1 MGENKINLDL
11 MNTKSWE
18 EIVHQVAMAV
28 EKAKPGQWIIGRGWH
43 QEKWS
48 STPTPNVEGFPTHQS
63 LDKVSPNNPV
73 ILTHAS
79 GHASFANA
87 KALELSNVTKDTAN
101 PSGGE
106 ILKDK
111 AGNPTGL
118 LRETASRLIRRGAGE
133 PTPTQAEAE
142 TRAMKVLE
150 LADQEVTSKGITSFQ
165 DAGSSFEVV
174 NNMKRMIDAGR
185 MNVRLWVMVREY
197 DPKQLAANRVIGYG
211 GNQLTVRA
219 IKITGDG
226 ALGSRGAWLL
236 EPYADKA
243 DSVGLAT
250 TPVAT
255 MRQHAQTALEAGY
268 QVCIHAIGDRA
279 NRETLNI
286 YEDTFKKNAKNGQ
299 DLRWRVEHAQH
310 INAADIPRF
319 GQLGVIAAMQGVHCT
334 SDAPWVEP
342 RLGAKRAEEGAYV
355 WQKLMKSGAVVTNGT
370 DAPVEDVDPIASY
383 YATVTRKAKDG
394 KVFYGDQKMS
404 RMEALKSYTLS
415 NAFAAFEEDIKGSLR
430 AGKLADITVL
440 TKDITTVPDDEIL
453 TAKVAYTII
462 GGKVAYRAP
471 DDIVV
476 DDSFRRHGAAA
487 AAFGLLAVLWTYP
500 LVTDL
505 SGQLPGLGGDTLQ
518 FLWNFWWMRT
528 ALASGHDVF
537 FTSYMLAPAGA
548 SLVLHTFTA
557 LPAFVGATILG
568 SLPVVAALNVTVL
581 IGLFLNGFCAYLLCW
596 R

>member
-1 MGENKINLDL
+1 MTRTITAGIAAVLLAAIGLGATVITQGTQIPAPQPADLVLRGGRIITLDTGTPTAQAIAARNGAVVFIGSDTDVARFVGPSTQVIDLAGKTAIPGFIEGHGHFTGVGENKINLDL

-48 STPTPNVEGFPTHQS
+48 STPTPNVEGFPLHAS

-87 KALELSNVTKDTAN
+87 KALELSNITKDTAN
-101 PSGGE
+101 PNGGE

-118 LRETASRLIRRGAGE
+118 LRETASRLVRRGAGE
-133 PTPTQAEAE
+133 PTPSPAEVDE
-142 TRAMKVLE
+142 RALKVLE
-150 LADQEVTSKGITSFQ
+150 LADQEVISKGITSFQ

-174 NNMKRMIDAGR
+174 RNIKRMVDAGK

-211 GNQLTVRA
+211 NNKLTVRA

-236 EPYADKA
+236 EPYSDLPEGSVPAGT
-243 DSVGLAT
+243 SRVGLPT
-250 TPVAT
+250 TSVED
-255 MRQHAQTALEAGY
+255 MRARAQIALDTGY
-268 QVCIHAIGDRA
+268 QMCIHAIGDRA
-279 NRETLNI
+279 NREVLNV
-286 YEDTFKKNAKNGQ
+286 YEETFKKNSKNGKE
-299 DLRWRVEHAQH
+299 LRWRVEHAQH

-319 GQLGVIAAMQGVHCT
+319 GQLGVIAAMQGIHCT

-404 RMEALKSYTLS
+404 RMEALRSYTMS
-415 NAFAAFEEDIKGSLR
+415 NAFAAFEEDTKGSLSP
-430 AGKLADITVL
+430 GKLADITVL

-462 GGKVAYRAP
+462 GGKVAYKA
-471 DDIVV
+471 
-476 DDSFRRHGAAA
+476 
-487 AAFGLLAVLWTYP
+487 
-500 LVTDL
+500 
-505 SGQLPGLGGDTLQ
+505 Q
-518 FLWNFWWMRT
+518 
-528 ALASGHDVF
+528 
-537 FTSYMLAPAGA
+537 
-548 SLVLHTFTA
+548 
-557 LPAFVGATILG
+557 
-568 SLPVVAALNVTVL
+568 
-581 IGLFLNGFCAYLLCW
+581 
-596 R
+596 

>member
-1 MGENKINLDL
+1 MTRPRTITSGIAAALLAAIGAGATVITQGTQIPAPQPADLVLRGGRIITLDERTPTAQALASRNGAIVFVGTDAAVAAYVGPATQVIDLAGKTAIPGLIEGHGHFTGVGENKINLDL

-28 EKAKPGQWIIGRGWH
+28 EKAKPGEWIIGRGWH

-48 STPTPNVEGFPTHQS
+48 SVPTPNVEGFPTHLS

-87 KALELSNVTKDTAN
+87 KALELSNITSTTAN

-118 LRETASRLIRRGAGE
+118 LRETASRLVRRGAGE
-133 PTPTQAEAE
+133 PTPTQAEAD

-150 LADQEVTSKGITSFQ
+150 LADQEAISKGITSFQ

-211 GNQLTVRA
+211 NNRLTVRA
-219 IKITGDG
+219 IKMTGDG

-236 EPYADKA
+236 EPYSDKA
-243 DSVGLAT
+243 DSVGLPT

-255 MRQHAQTALEAGY
+255 MRQNAQVALEAGY

-286 YEDTFKKNAKNGQ
+286 YEDTFKKNGKNGP

-415 NAFAAFEEDIKGSLR
+415 NAFAAFEEDIKGSLK

-440 TKDITTVPDDEIL
+440 TKDITTVPDEEIL

-462 GGKVAYRAP
+462 GGKIAYK
-471 DDIVV
+471 V
-476 DDSFRRHGAAA
+476 
-487 AAFGLLAVLWTYP
+487 
-500 LVTDL
+500 
-505 SGQLPGLGGDTLQ
+505 Q
-518 FLWNFWWMRT
+518 
-528 ALASGHDVF
+528 
-537 FTSYMLAPAGA
+537 
-548 SLVLHTFTA
+548 
-557 LPAFVGATILG
+557 
-568 SLPVVAALNVTVL
+568 
-581 IGLFLNGFCAYLLCW
+581 
-596 R
+596 

>member
-1 MGENKINLDL
+1 MTRPRTITSGIAAVLLAAIGLGATVITQGTQSPAPQPADLVLRGGRIITLDERTPTAQALASRNGAIVFVGTDAAVAAYVGPATQVIDLAGKTAIPGFIEGHGHFTGVGENKINLDL

-48 STPTPNVEGFPTHQS
+48 STPTPNVEGFPTHAS

-87 KALELSNVTKDTAN
+87 KALELSNVTKDTPN

-111 AGNPTGL
+111 AGSPTGL

-133 PTPTQAEAE
+133 PTPTQAEAD
-142 TRAMKVLE
+142 TRAMRVLE
-150 LADQEVTSKGITSFQ
+150 LADQEVVAKGITSFQ

-211 GNQLTVRA
+211 NNRLTVRA
-219 IKITGDG
+219 IKMTGDG

-236 EPYADKA
+236 EPYSDKA

-255 MRQHAQTALEAGY
+255 MRQNAQAALEAGY

-286 YEDTFKKNAKNGQ
+286 YEDTFKKNGRNGP

-415 NAFAAFEEDIKGSLR
+415 NAFAAFEEDIKGSLS

-453 TAKVAYTII
+453 TAKVAFTII
-462 GGKVAYRAP
+462 GGRVAYK
-471 DDIVV
+471 
-476 DDSFRRHGAAA
+476 
-487 AAFGLLAVLWTYP
+487 
-500 LVTDL
+500 
-505 SGQLPGLGGDTLQ
+505 GQ
-518 FLWNFWWMRT
+518 
-528 ALASGHDVF
+528 
-537 FTSYMLAPAGA
+537 
-548 SLVLHTFTA
+548 
-557 LPAFVGATILG
+557 
-568 SLPVVAALNVTVL
+568 
-581 IGLFLNGFCAYLLCW
+581 
-596 R
+596 

>member
-1 MGENKINLDL
+1 MTRTITAGIAAVLLAAIGLGATVITQGTQIPAPQPADLVLRGGRIITLDTGTPTAQAIAARNGAVVFVGSDADVARFVGPSTQVIDLAGKTAIPGFIEGHGHFTGVGENKINLDL

-18 EIVHQVAMAV
+18 EIVHQVALAV

-48 STPTPNVEGFPTHQS
+48 STPTPNVEGFPLHAS

-87 KALELSNVTKDTAN
+87 KALELSNITKDTAN
-101 PSGGE
+101 PNGGE

-118 LRETASRLIRRGAGE
+118 LRETASRLVRRGAGE
-133 PTPTQAEAE
+133 PTPSPAEVDE
-142 TRAMKVLE
+142 RALKVLE
-150 LADQEVTSKGITSFQ
+150 LADQEVISKGITSFQ

-174 NNMKRMIDAGR
+174 RNIKRMIDAGK

-211 GNQLTVRA
+211 NNRLTVRA

-236 EPYADKA
+236 EPYSDLPEGSVPAGT
-243 DSVGLAT
+243 SRVGLPT
-250 TPVAT
+250 TSVED
-255 MRQHAQTALEAGY
+255 MRARAQIALDTGY
-268 QVCIHAIGDRA
+268 QMCIHAIGDRA
-279 NRETLNI
+279 NREVLNV
-286 YEDTFKKNAKNGQ
+286 YEETFKKNSKNGKE
-299 DLRWRVEHAQH
+299 LRWRVEHAQH

-319 GQLGVIAAMQGVHCT
+319 GQLGVIAAMQGIHCT

-342 RLGAKRAEEGAYV
+342 RLGAKRAAEGAYV

-404 RMEALKSYTLS
+404 RMEALRSYTMN
-415 NAFAAFEEDIKGSLR
+415 NAFAAFEEDIKGSLSL
-430 AGKLADITVL
+430 GKLADITVL

-453 TAKVAYTII
+453 TAKVSYTII
-462 GGKVAYRAP
+462 AGRVAYKA
-471 DDIVV
+471 
-476 DDSFRRHGAAA
+476 
-487 AAFGLLAVLWTYP
+487 
-500 LVTDL
+500 
-505 SGQLPGLGGDTLQ
+505 Q
-518 FLWNFWWMRT
+518 
-528 ALASGHDVF
+528 
-537 FTSYMLAPAGA
+537 
-548 SLVLHTFTA
+548 
-557 LPAFVGATILG
+557 
-568 SLPVVAALNVTVL
+568 
-581 IGLFLNGFCAYLLCW
+581 
-596 R
+596 